1 MTPTLESV
9 RETIRARSPLD
20 ETETERIVALRFDHL
35 PQRLVAALR
44 TWPLG
49 DAAVLDVGSSY
60 GTCLVHFGP
69 GSAGVDNHDDCVA
82 FSRAIGLDA
91 ILADIE
97 DPVQLDRIRDQAFD
111 YLWVS
116 DVLEHLEAPRLL
128 LRRLS
133 SKLKPGGSLLLQ
145 TSVLPRYRL
154 AQRLLRAVGEH
165 PFDAE
170 VHYHQWTTDTVGH
183 LLRRAGYRPTRIVPL
198 LPSRLSVAAAMTPAG
213 AASRVIVEAIPDAS
227 LTERADRAVDR
238 NLRRGDDHSRL

>member
-1 MTPTLESV
+1 MPATLASV
-9 RETIRARSPLD
+9 HERIRERSPLGAA
-20 ETETERIVALRFDHL
+20 ETEQILSVRFDHL
-35 PQRLVAALR
+35 PQRLVAALDA
-44 TWPLG
+44 WPLG

-69 GSAGVDNHDDCVA
+69 GSLGIDNHDESVA
-82 FSRAIGLDA
+82 FTRAIGLDA
-91 ILADIE
+91 DVVDIE
-97 DPVQLDRIRDQAFD
+97 HPDQIARVPDGAFD

-145 TSVLPRYRL
+145 TSVLPRYRAAEQML
-154 AQRLLRAVGEH
+154 RRLGEH

-170 VHYHQWTTDTVGH
+170 VHYHQWTIDTVRH
-183 LLRRAGYRPTRIVPL
+183 LLRRAGYRPARIVPL
-198 LPSRLSVAAAMTPAG
+198 LPRRLAPVASILPAG
-213 AASRVIVEAIPDAS
+213 AVSRVIVEAVPDAA

-238 NLRRGDDHSRL
+238 NLRRQSSS